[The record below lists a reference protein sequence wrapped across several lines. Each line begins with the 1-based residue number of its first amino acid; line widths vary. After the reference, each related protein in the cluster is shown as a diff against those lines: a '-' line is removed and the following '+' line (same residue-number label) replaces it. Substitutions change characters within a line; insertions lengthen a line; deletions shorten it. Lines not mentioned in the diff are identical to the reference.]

1 MPTES
6 ENHLRQPDDLSTFPW
21 QRFLAL
27 RPHLAAGVLLSSVA
41 GPSVVPSV
49 RATCMPGETST
60 VTPLTRHDLSLP
72 DDSALVVARPHFA
85 AASEQRDGVTFHDGH
100 VDRLSDGWDAPIS
113 RLLVK
118 RTAGSAIRA
127 SHRAQTSRLMFAS
140 TRCTIARRASR
151 ELATALPVTR
161 YALPVSRF
169 PSPANV

>member
-27 RPHLAAGVLLSSVA
+27 RPRLAAGVLLSSEA

-60 VTPLTRHDLSLP
+60 VTPLNRHDLSLP

-85 AASEQRDGVTFHDGH
+85 AASEQRDGVTFLDGH
-100 VDRLSDGWDAPIS
+100 VDRLSDDRHAARVRSAREGKPHTAVRAAP
-113 RLLVK
+113 
-118 RTAGSAIRA
+118 RT
-127 SHRAQTSRLMFAS
+127 
-140 TRCTIARRASR
+140 RRR
-151 ELATALPVTR
+151 G
-161 YALPVSRF
+161 
-169 PSPANV
+169 